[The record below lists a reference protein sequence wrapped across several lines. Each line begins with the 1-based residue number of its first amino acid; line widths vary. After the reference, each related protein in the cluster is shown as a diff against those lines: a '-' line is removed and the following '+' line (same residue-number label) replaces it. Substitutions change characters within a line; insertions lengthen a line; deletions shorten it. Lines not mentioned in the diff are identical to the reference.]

1 MVSSSSASRSRPW
14 VRAVSSRRRYSGL
27 VSSRLSSRNSRPLD
41 AQGFHP
47 KRRPA
52 QKYKE
57 PVDRRQLDVDGGRR
71 PASPPARPAFQ
82 APAARLGRRPAVQPG
97 GKSRRIPQVFL
108 NGGGALFL
116 PHQAL
121 PERLELFS
129 CDGIVL
135 HCISPPVQLSSIF
148 YLPAGCLCIQW
159 ILRGRTL
166 L

>member
-27 VSSRLSSRNSRPLD
+27 VSSRLSSRNSRRWMRRGL
-41 AQGFHP
+41 HP

-71 PASPPARPAFQ
+71 QLRLQQGGLPGPRR
-82 APAARLGRRPAVQPG
+82 RLGRRPAVQPG
-97 GKSRRIPQVFL
+97 GKIRRIPQVFL
-108 NGGGALFL
+108 DGGGALFL